1 VNLGAAVLWIAFLAT
16 LVSAGLYLYASWPP
30 RSAVLARK
38 SGSESG
44 KRAELV
50 YPARFAFIVSALM
63 LLAASAQLMLLLL
76 KHDFSYSYV
85 VSYSS
90 RDLPLV
96 YLISSFWAG
105 QEGTFLLWAV
115 LVAIIGIWVFKTAG
129 DFEPPVMFFTA
140 LTNIALISLML
151 VRSPFALVPGE
162 PPLDGQGLNPLLQD
176 PWMAVH
182 PPVLFLGFAAVT
194 VPFAYAMAALWRNDY
209 SVWARRVSPW
219 AALSFAALGA
229 GISLGGYWA
238 YTVLG
243 WGGFWGW
250 DPVENSSLVPWLT
263 ITAALHALFVVRIKG
278 TWHKTALALCI
289 VTFILVFYSTFLTRS
304 GVLSNFSVHSFT
316 DMGINTHL
324 IAWLVFFTVISTAG
338 FLIRLKH
345 IPTSRRPLADSD
357 VHRSSQQ
364 AVGRESA
371 ESRQAGITLESAMY
385 WGVLAL
391 ILLAVLVLAGTSAPL
406 ITGGLAAVRRWVPWL
421 AVLPESASNVGT
433 AYYAR
438 VSTPLA
444 VLMVLLIA
452 AVPVLAWKPLGSK
465 QVFRR
470 LRIPLAVAAAV
481 GIAAALWGV
490 RHPALLALV
499 AFAALALTANAAVVL
514 RAPRKAHRLGSY
526 ITHVG
531 VGILL
536 IGAVISTMYSSTT
549 RMVLPLGKAKRF
561 GEYSVTYVGME
572 NPPGGKPRMKIVFAE
587 RNGRSFEATPL
598 VYPNSRGEYMTEPY
612 VRKYILHDLYVSA
625 TGPPQSSGEGRRLVL
640 GRGETQEVAGYRV
653 RFERF
658 VAGSMTGDLIQ
669 VGVRL
674 QVNRGEHSEVLTP
687 MLSVDKDGRRTVTP
701 ASTKDGA
708 LQFSILGISA
718 TDAAVMLAVSGKGV
732 GGEAVEVAGVDLSTK
747 PLINFVWLGTVLI
760 LIGGLLSVYR
770 RGKELRSLELTA
782 AALAKAP
789 SEGGRVRSASVRRG
803 AV

>member
-1 VNLGAAVLWIAFLAT
+1 MWLAFLAT
-16 LVSAGLYLYASWPP
+16 LASAGLYLCAGWPP
-30 RSAVLARK
+30 KSAA
-38 SGSESG
+38 SGGGGGSESD
-44 KRAELV
+44 KRTGLV
-50 YPARFAFIVSALM
+50 YPARFALIVSALM
-63 LLAASAQLMLLLL
+63 LLAASAQLMLLFLR
-76 KHDFSYSYV
+76 HDFSYSYV
-85 VSYSS
+85 ASYSS
-90 RDLPLV
+90 RDLPLI
-96 YLISSFWAG
+96 YLVSSFWAG
-105 QEGTFLLWAV
+105 QEGTFLLWATM
-115 LVAIIGIWVFKTAG
+115 VAVIGIWVFRTAG

-263 ITAALHALFVVRIKG
+263 ITAALHALFVVRTKG
-278 TWHKTALALCI
+278 TWQRTALALCI
-289 VTFILVFYSTFLTRS
+289 ATFILVFYSTFLTRS

-316 DMGINTHL
+316 DMGINLHL
-324 IAWLVFFTVISTAG
+324 VAWLVFFTVISTAG

-345 IPTSRRPLADSD
+345 IPKSRKPLADTD
-357 VHRSSQQ
+357 NR
-364 AVGRESA
+364 RL
-371 ESRQAGITLESAMY
+371 SRQTTGGESSEPSPAGVTLESAMY

-406 ITGGLAAVRRWVPWL
+406 ITGGLAAVRRWIPWL
-421 AVLPESASNVGT
+421 VALPESASNVGT
-433 AYYAR
+433 AYYAQ

-444 VLMVLLIA
+444 VLIVLLIA
-452 AVPVLAWKPLGSK
+452 AVPILAWKPLGSK
-465 QVFRR
+465 QVLRR
-470 LRIPLAVAAAV
+470 LRIPLATAVAV
-481 GIAAALWGV
+481 GITAALWGV
-490 RHPALLALV
+490 KHPALLALV

-514 RAPRKAHRLGSY
+514 RAPRKVHRLGSY

-536 IGAVISTMYSSTT
+536 IGAVISTMYGSTT
-549 RMVLPLGKAKRF
+549 RLVLPLGKAKRV

-572 NPPGGKPRMKIVFAE
+572 NPPSGGKPKMRIVFTD
-587 RNGRSFEATPL
+587 RKGQSFEAKPL

-612 VRKYILHDLYVSA
+612 VRKYLLHDLYVSA
-625 TGPPQSSGEGRRLVL
+625 TGPPQSSGGGQRLVL
-640 GRGETQEVAGYRV
+640 SRGDTKEVAGYRV

-658 VAGSMTGDLIQ
+658 VAGSMTSDLIQ

-674 QVNRGEHSEVLTP
+674 QISRGEHNEVLTP
-687 MLSVDKDGRRTVTP
+687 MLSVDKESRRTVTP

-718 TDAAVMLAVSGKGV
+718 TDAAVMLAVSGKEV
-732 GGEAVEVAGVDLSTK
+732 GGEPVEVASVDISTK

-782 AALAKAP
+782 AALAKPP
-789 SEGGRVRSASVRRG
+789 SKKGRAQTVFVRRG
-803 AV
+803 TV